1 MTAAVRHQLPT
12 LSEEDRTRA
21 NLYGLLGALLARSPD
36 PYVLDILRKLNG
48 DSSDLGR
55 AFARLKAKAET
66 ATPPAIADE
75 YQLLFIGVGRGELLP
90 YGSYYLT
97 GFLNEKPLARL
108 RRAMAELGIARDP
121 AVKEPEDHAG
131 ALMDMMAG
139 LIDGRFGAPEDID
152 SQRRFFADHVG
163 NWMPHFFRDLETAA
177 AADFYRPVG
186 EVGRIFM
193 AIEAQAFEME

>member
-1 MTAAVRHQLPT
+1 MVLRSCSRGEFRVTAAVRHQLPT

-55 AFARLKAKAET
+55 AFARLKAKAEE

-139 LIDGRFGAPEDID
+139 LIDGR
-152 SQRRFFADHVG
+152 
-163 NWMPHFFRDLETAA
+163 
-177 AADFYRPVG
+177 
-186 EVGRIFM
+186 
-193 AIEAQAFEME
+193 